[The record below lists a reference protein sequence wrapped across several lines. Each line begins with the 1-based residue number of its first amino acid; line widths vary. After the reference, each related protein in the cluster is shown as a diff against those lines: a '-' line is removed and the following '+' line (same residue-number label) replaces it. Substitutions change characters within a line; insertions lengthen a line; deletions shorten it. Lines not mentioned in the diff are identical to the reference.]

1 MKTCVKLAAS
11 EVVTTML
18 MFASFPANAASPA
31 EALEKGIYNEETTG
45 NLDEAIKHY
54 RQVLSD
60 ALKTE
65 GLAAQAQYRLGRCLN
80 KQGKKKAAVEAFK
93 TLIRKYPDQKE
104 LVAKAQEMLPGQL
117 KLLPAPWK
125 SGERLTLT
133 MMLPGG
139 QRIGIIGC
147 AVKAGKRDGKDVWEM
162 GVRRYIAGGMNS
174 GVSTVIIDQKTNRPI
189 ETLWDHTLL
198 GRSTA
203 KWSDSKVV
211 ITKTTR
217 DGKLETTTVEFDSPF
232 YSNDQW
238 MFGFRQLPLK
248 MGYKTEVPVR
258 VSFTGG
264 NAIGIEVEVTKK
276 EKITTPVGTFDC
288 FKVETNIG
296 QTFWIS
302 DTPERYMAKFEGGGV
317 EALLTSIDHDKPVKL
332 WNEKLKVAATVP
344 AGWFHYASSS
354 ANDEASGEFRLI
366 APDKFLAA
374 SVKVRK
380 KTLLSSDERESPD
393 AWADSLIQT
402 SKDAFKNSNVRKDS
416 RKAVQFAGADG
427 VTLAIDYK
435 ATGRNR
441 TSAAALA
448 FKGELAIEVE
458 VSCEA
463 DVYNKSVNTF
473 DEIRKSVTV
482 D

>member
-1 MKTCVKLAAS
+1 MRMMIQLAAS
-11 EVVTTML
+11 AAVAATLML
-18 MFASFPANAASPA
+18 GSLAANAASPA

-60 ALKTE
+60 AQKTE

-80 KQGKKKAAVEAFK
+80 KQGKKKAAIEAFK

-104 LVAKAQEMLPGQL
+104 LVAKAQKMLPGQL
-117 KLLPAPWK
+117 KLMPAPWK

-147 AVKAGKRDGKDVWEM
+147 AVKAGKRNGKAVWEM

-174 GVSTVIIDQKTNRPI
+174 GVSSVVIDQKTNRPI
-189 ETLWDHTLL
+189 TTSWDHTLL
-198 GRSTA
+198 GKASA
-203 KWSDSKVV
+203 KWSDDKVV
-211 ITKTTR
+211 ITKTAK
-217 DGKLETTTVEFDSPF
+217 DGKQDAKTIEFDSPY

-238 MFGFRQLPLK
+238 MFGFRQLTMK
-248 MGYKTEVPVR
+248 VGYKSEVPVR

-264 NAIGIEVEVTKK
+264 NAIGIKVEVTKT
-276 EKITTPVGTFDC
+276 EEVETPVGKFDC

-317 EALLTSIDHDKPVKL
+317 EALLTSIDHGKPVKL
-332 WNEKLKVAATVP
+332 RNEKLKLAVTVP
-344 AGWFHYASSS
+344 AGWFHYPTGASNEESS
-354 ANDEASGEFRLI
+354 GGFRLI
-366 APDKFLAA
+366 SPDSFLAA

-380 KTLLSSDERESPD
+380 KSLLSSEERDSTD
-393 AWADSLIQT
+393 AWADSLIKTAQDAHKKTTVRDGSRQET
-402 SKDAFKNSNVRKDS
+402 SLAGE
-416 RKAVQFAGADG
+416 KAVEL
-427 VTLAIDYK
+427 TLDYK
-435 ATGRNR
+435 ASGRDR
-441 TSAAALA
+441 TTAGALA
-448 FKGELAIEVE
+448 FKGDLAIRPKSPATPQRTKRMSERSTRF
-458 VSCEA
+458 VS
-463 DVYNKSVNTF
+463 
-473 DEIRKSVTV
+473 R
-482 D
+482 

>member
-1 MKTCVKLAAS
+1 
-11 EVVTTML
+11 
-18 MFASFPANAASPA
+18 
-31 EALEKGIYNEETTG
+31 
-45 NLDEAIKHY
+45 
-54 RQVLSD
+54 
-60 ALKTE
+60 
-65 GLAAQAQYRLGRCLN
+65 
-80 KQGKKKAAVEAFK
+80 
-93 TLIRKYPDQKE
+93 
-104 LVAKAQEMLPGQL
+104 
-117 KLLPAPWK
+117 
-125 SGERLTLT
+125 
-133 MMLPGG
+133 
-139 QRIGIIGC
+139 
-147 AVKAGKRDGKDVWEM
+147 
-162 GVRRYIAGGMNS
+162 
-174 GVSTVIIDQKTNRPI
+174 
-189 ETLWDHTLL
+189 
-198 GRSTA
+198 
-203 KWSDSKVV
+203 
-211 ITKTTR
+211 
-217 DGKLETTTVEFDSPF
+217 
-232 YSNDQW
+232 
-238 MFGFRQLPLK
+238 
-248 MGYKTEVPVR
+248 
-258 VSFTGG
+258 
-264 NAIGIEVEVTKK
+264 
-276 EKITTPVGTFDC
+276 
-288 FKVETNIG
+288 
-296 QTFWIS
+296 
-302 DTPERYMAKFEGGGV
+302 MAKFEGGGV